1 MGEGNDSTGT
11 SAVMNKQGQN
21 PIDSGYFYA
30 PYVPLQA
37 HSVHGIGI
45 MDFGI
50 FYGDTNYPTIHA
62 LWADVMRKEVKT
74 LGNFVI
80 DMLL

>member
-1 MGEGNDSTGT
+1 
-11 SAVMNKQGQN
+11 
-21 PIDSGYFYA
+21 
-30 PYVPLQA
+30 
-37 HSVHGIGI
+37 